1 MPFVLLNYNV
11 AAATA
16 GASNVDLTAATD
28 ADFSQRN
35 GHYIFTESYRL
46 VATIPIGASITK
58 GRYQAPS
65 WNAVGQFD
73 IFNVN
78 RSLTPPSNTQ
88 LDSYLHY
95 PVKMPVNEE
104 FQVQLSN
111 NLGAATEIEN
121 AALVLITD
129 DWSAQQ
135 QQTSMMPPLICVDAT
150 FTVTPTLNAWSG
162 PQALTFTQSLKGGV
176 YSVASAILQGGNS
189 AFFRLVF
196 PRTKLYQGR
205 KLRPGFIV
213 QNAVGNVPSDILRP
227 YMIALGEWG
236 QFHTFEPVQCEVFGT
251 AAVSTAYT
259 LFLWLV
265 YLGPQ
270 SSLYGAAV

>member
-11 AAATA
+11 AAAAA

-46 VATIPIGASITK
+46 AAAIPVGASLTK
-58 GRYQAPS
+58 GRYQVPT

-78 RSLTPPSNTQ
+78 RNLNPPSNTQ
-88 LDSYLHY
+88 FDSYLHY
-95 PVKMPVNEE
+95 PVKVPTNEE

-111 NLGAATEIEN
+111 NLGASTEIEN
-121 AALVLITD
+121 CALLLITD
-129 DWSAQQ
+129 DWSQQ
-135 QQTSMMPPLICVDAT
+135 QQQSSMVPPMLVVDAT

-162 PQALTFTQSLKGGV
+162 PQALTFTQSLRGGV
-176 YSVASAILQGGNS
+176 YSVAGAQLQGGNS
-189 AFFRLVF
+189 AFFRLIF
-196 PRTKLYQGR
+196 PRMRMYNGR
-205 KLRPGFIV
+205 KLRPGFAV
-213 QNAVGNVPSDILRP
+213 QNAVGNVPSDIIRP
-227 YMIALGEWG
+227 WMIGLGEWG

-251 AAVSTAYT
+251 AAASTTYT

-265 YLGPQ
+265 WLGPQ